1 MVKKLTVGMQVHF
14 LGEILDEGIEAA
26 IGTMIEKGGIN
37 TLMLLTNIDHIATH
51 GWGSLT
57 HNPRGRQAL
66 TASGFTYEPHLE
78 FYSKTKIKPMKSQD
92 EELKDENVLPE
103 IIDVAKAHGMETY
116 AFMLNRFPGFNDH
129 PDCHVIDVLGR
140 QVRGVYCHNNP
151 DVRNLYFG
159 MVEDL
164 LRSYDFDGI
173 FLDLFDHSVQYGFR
187 ILTDEMADSFGITS
201 LPKPEMGLTC
211 FCEHCVDKAEAQGID
226 VGEIRKGLLR
236 GVSLGYIP
244 EMVEKLSRADEVFR
258 LLTDI
263 PEYMDWLRLGIRSH
277 AELHAEIYNLAKKI
291 DGENKVAL
299 DIYSVR
305 DSWKYAVDWKMMA
318 DACDWI
324 KPMFY
329 SGSYPGT
336 TFSPDRVYE
345 GTLDAIGETRHK
357 VSIVPGINACMSG
370 PDVVGKSVTRAMSA
384 GADGVVISWDYA
396 LIRLDAMDA
405 ARKAIE
411 KFT

>member
-1 MVKKLTVGMQVHF
+1 MAMKFIVGMQVHF
-14 LGEILDEGIEAA
+14 LGELLDEGIETA
-26 IGTMIEKGGIN
+26 IRTMVEKGGIN
-37 TLMLLTNIDHIATH
+37 TLMLLTNIDHIATR
-51 GWGSLT
+51 GWGAIT
-57 HNPRGRQAL
+57 HNPRGRQCL
-66 TASGFTYEPHLE
+66 TASGFMYEPHLE
-78 FYSKTKIKPMKSQD
+78 FYAKTKIKPMKSQD
-92 EELKDENVLPE
+92 GELKGANVLPE

-116 AFMLNRFPGFNDH
+116 AFLLHRFPGFEDH

-140 QVRGVYCHNNP
+140 PVQGVYCHNNP

-173 FLDLFDHSVQYGFR
+173 FLDLFDHSVQYGYR
-187 ILTDEMADSFGITS
+187 TLTDEMADTFGMTS

-211 FCEHCVDKAEAQGID
+211 FCGHCVEKAKAQGID

-244 EMVEKLSRADEVFR
+244 EKVEKLSRADEVFR
-258 LLTDI
+258 FLADI
-263 PEYMDWLRLGIRSH
+263 PEYLDWLRFRMRAH
-277 AELHAEIYNLAKKI
+277 AELHAEIYNLAKTI
-291 DGENKVAL
+291 DRGTKVAL
-299 DIYSVR
+299 DIYSIP
-305 DSWKYAVDWKMMA
+305 DSWKYATDWKMMV

-329 SGSYPGT
+329 SGTYPGT
-336 TFSPDRVYE
+336 AFSPERVYE
-345 GTLDAIGETRHK
+345 GTLDAIGETKHK
-357 VSIVPGINACMSG
+357 VGIAPGINACMVG
-370 PDVVGKSVTRAMSA
+370 PEVVGKSVTQALSA

-396 LIRLDAMDA
+396 LIPLEAMDA

-411 KFT
+411 KF